1 MTAVI
6 LILIT
11 AIIAVSPVEGTFAK
25 AKKKQTDEEF
35 RAVWIAYY
43 DFDKSKNYS
52 KEDFT
57 SYIQEMFDNVK
68 NMGMNAVMVHVRPF
82 GDAMYKSKYYPWS
95 YYASGEQGKDPGY
108 DPLQIM
114 VEQAHA
120 KKLQIHAW
128 INPYRVSTTW
138 NYGTDVT
145 KLSKK
150 NPARKWLTNKKTK
163 DDRYVLSFGGALYYN
178 PSVKKVRTL
187 IVNGVKEIVNNYDVD
202 GIHLDDYF
210 YPALG
215 NDYENLFDAPEYGK
229 YVAKQA
235 KKGKTAMSVAD
246 WRRNNVNILVRSLY
260 SAVKELDPKAAFG
273 ISPGG
278 YIDYLKDDTR
288 WYVDYETWMG
298 NEGYI
303 DYICPQLYWTFNTKN
318 IYPYYETLEKW
329 LAARTL
335 ETVKVYVGLP
345 AYKLNEDVKI
355 SSINK
360 NIDSEFYNQFL
371 LADYVT
377 YGRRTGGVAG
387 YIFFDYADMIKEKNR
402 TAVENLKE
410 IW

>member
-1 MTAVI
+1 MIKRNISAFLRIFSRVTAVI

-11 AIIAVSPVEGTFAK
+11 AIIAVSPAEGTFAK

-246 WRRNNVNILVRSLY
+246 APCY
-260 SAVKELDPKAAFG
+260 
-273 ISPGG
+273 
-278 YIDYLKDDTR
+278 
-288 WYVDYETWMG
+288 
-298 NEGYI
+298 
-303 DYICPQLYWTFNTKN
+303 
-318 IYPYYETLEKW
+318 
-329 LAARTL
+329 
-335 ETVKVYVGLP
+335 
-345 AYKLNEDVKI
+345 
-355 SSINK
+355 
-360 NIDSEFYNQFL
+360 
-371 LADYVT
+371 
-377 YGRRTGGVAG
+377 
-387 YIFFDYADMIKEKNR
+387 
-402 TAVENLKE
+402 
-410 IW
+410 